1 MRMLRWVWN
10 NEHHRPTDQ
19 TDLSTEIA
27 FASTSIQTK
36 DVMGS
41 SFSYAKI
48 MTLPFFGAGVVDI
61 PPGGF
66 KRAKNSRK
74 MQMIF
79 FVHTGKVL
87 VTVADLEFSI
97 STGGAWQVPRGESFS
112 CHSISHC
119 IRPRFNL
126 SRWVFV
132 AICPSLLNRKPGDN
146 QVAASTSSPIVRRR
160 SR

>member
-1 MRMLRWVWN
+1 MLRWVSSDN
-10 NEHHRPTDQ
+10 HRRKDATN
-19 TDLSTEIA
+19 TSTEIA
-27 FASTSIQTK
+27 FASTSIQTR

-48 MTLPFFGAGVVDI
+48 MTMPFFGAGVVDI
-61 PPGGF
+61 PAGGF

-97 STGGAWQVPRGESFS
+97 STGGAWQVPRGELFQFLMHQTCLDPVSQFSLSFLQVCS
-112 CHSISHC
+112 TAN
-119 IRPRFNL
+119 RA
-126 SRWVFV
+126 SRQG
-132 AICPSLLNRKPGDN
+132 SDG
-146 QVAASTSSPIVRRR
+146 QESSPHFMTFA
-160 SR
+160 